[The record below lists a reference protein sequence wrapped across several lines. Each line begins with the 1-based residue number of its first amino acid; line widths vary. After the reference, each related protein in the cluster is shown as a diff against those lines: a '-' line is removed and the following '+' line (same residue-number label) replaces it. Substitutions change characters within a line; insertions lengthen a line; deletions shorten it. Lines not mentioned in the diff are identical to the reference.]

1 MIMCVFTLV
10 SLVGTYCSKASL
22 PREVLI
28 QVLISE
34 YYMKVPMIYCMR
46 QVSDFS
52 SGEVLYAIVVYYNY
66 LRPHTDAVSVCGMCW
81 G

>member
-34 YYMKVPMIYCMR
+34 YYMKVPMIYCM
-46 QVSDFS
+46 QPVSDLL
-52 SGEVLYAIVVYYNY
+52 GGAALDVILG
-66 LRPHTDAVSVCGMCW
+66 P
-81 G
+81 

>member
-1 MIMCVFTLV
+1 
-10 SLVGTYCSKASL
+10 
-22 PREVLI
+22 
-28 QVLISE
+28 
-34 YYMKVPMIYCMR
+34 MKVPMIYCMR

-66 LRPHTDAVSVCGMCW
+66 LRPHTDTVSVCGMCW